1 MFISIYLIKPK
12 FTKKMKKLFSI
23 PVVLAFISLSAF
35 TIINA
40 PVDTVYKVD
49 TNKSDVK
56 WVGKKV
62 TGQHNGK
69 IKIASGDLTVK
80 GNVVTGG
87 IITIDMT
94 SISNDDITDQE
105 GNAKLLG
112 HLKSADFFNVEK
124 FATAKFEIGSMKPNT
139 KAAGKNNYN
148 VAGKLTIKGITK
160 DVTFPA
166 TVVIAGNKLT
176 ANADVKLDRTLWDI
190 KYGSGKFFDGLGDK
204 MIHDDFDIKFEIA
217 ATK

>member
-23 PVVLAFISLSAF
+23 LVVLAFVSLSAF

-40 PVDTVYKVD
+40 PIDTVYKVD

-62 TGQHNGK
+62 LYQHNGK

-80 GNVVTGG
+80 GKVVTGG
-87 IITIDMT
+87 IITMDMT
-94 SISNDDITDQE
+94 SISDEDLTEKDKND
-105 GNAKLLG
+105 KLIG
-112 HLKSADFFNVEK
+112 HLKSQDFFNVEK
-124 FATAKFEIGSMKPNT
+124 YPTAKFEIGKMTPNT
-139 KAAGKNNYN
+139 KAVGKNNYT
-148 VAGKLTIKGITK
+148 VTGKLTIKGITK
-160 DVTFPA
+160 DIAFPA
-166 TVVIAGNKLT
+166 TVVIDGNKLT
-176 ANADVKLDRTLWDI
+176 ANADFKLDRTLWDI
-190 KYGSGKFFDGLGDK
+190 KYNSGKFYDSLGDK
-204 MIHDDFDIKFEIA
+204 MIKDDFDITFEIA